1 MVFFGCRNIIITL
14 EYVILLNNKKEK
26 NKTKGVCNDCK
37 WQTMKIIPQQQSA
50 CKGCARKRCGNLRMG
65 RLGAH

>member
-1 MVFFGCRNIIITL
+1 MLV
-14 EYVILLNNKKEK
+14 LLNNKKEK

-50 CKGCARKRCGNLRMG
+50 CKGCARKRGGDIRMG
-65 RLGAH
+65 RFGAY

>member
-1 MVFFGCRNIIITL
+1 MLV
-14 EYVILLNNKKEK
+14 LLNNKKEK

-50 CKGCARKRCGNLRMG
+50 CKGCMRKRHRNLRMG
-65 RLGAH
+65 WFGAY